1 VVNPLAPSLLDIAL
15 SALDNRHASPQD
27 AFDRASNLIAS
38 QVRSDEVTVVALW
51 ALGHAAREMNDLAAA
66 ERHLTRASELAN
78 ELGLKWR
85 KAQVQSALVGV
96 LTANGRP
103 EDALEVASEVVH
115 LRSDAERAEL
125 EMRRATALEQIG
137 HLRSAISAYD
147 AALPA
152 IHAGPDPLVEIR
164 LLCNRTIALA
174 FEGNTRRALADSL
187 EAERLADEEG
197 QALLAGGASHNT
209 GFVYGVDGDVVSA
222 LAAFDRADRRYAE
235 VGYPGRCEGVLAA
248 DRCAVLLVAGLVDEA
263 VVSADIAV
271 RVLTGVDDIGDL
283 AEARLLQA
291 RSHLACGNHHDA
303 LDAADDAH
311 AKFMEAHRPGW
322 AALAS
327 HVMLRSRLLSADD
340 VIADDTSL
348 DHISQ
353 IAQELDDFG
362 WPAEAVS
369 VRVSAAELAVRAGD
383 TALAER
389 HLQSSAAM
397 RARGRPDRR
406 ANVWLATAMLRRLQ
420 GNDVGAAR
428 AVDAGLRTVLDYQT
442 SVGATDLRVGAAVH
456 AEELGRLGVELAIDT
471 RKPRRILVAAE
482 RLRATAFGRTL
493 PGPAAHEQLRGERS
507 RLRELQAMRD
517 PMAQDDSLQEEI
529 KQQERRLQNLAR
541 QIRGAGGTRSTLDL
555 AQLFA
560 SLGEGQLVEF
570 VEHRGAFGAVT
581 VSAGRCRFHELTPLN
596 TIQDA
601 IETAQFSLQRAGRE
615 GASPSSGAAAVRSF
629 EDCMSTIDDL
639 LIAPLRLTSDRV
651 LVVPSGILQNVAWS
665 ALPSLRHRHLSITPS
680 AHRWSLRRPGP
691 AATGEVRLIVGPD
704 LQYGEAELAVV
715 AARYATSKQLS
726 GERAT
731 ASAALALLDHAGIAH
746 VSCHGSFRSDSPMF
760 SSLHMFDGALSVY
773 DLEELQSPPD
783 LVVLPACNAAMTEAR
798 SGEQVV
804 GTTSA
809 LLGIG
814 VRTVIAPMSTIN
826 DRATVAMM
834 DRFHAALAE
843 CGDGAQALR
852 SVREEIPAD
861 ADSAT
866 AAVVASLVCME

>member
-1 VVNPLAPSLLDIAL
+1 
-15 SALDNRHASPQD
+15 
-27 AFDRASNLIAS
+27 
-38 QVRSDEVTVVALW
+38 
-51 ALGHAAREMNDLAAA
+51 
-66 ERHLTRASELAN
+66 
-78 ELGLKWR
+78 
-85 KAQVQSALVGV
+85 
-96 LTANGRP
+96 
-103 EDALEVASEVVH
+103 
-115 LRSDAERAEL
+115 
-125 EMRRATALEQIG
+125 
-137 HLRSAISAYD
+137 
-147 AALPA
+147 
-152 IHAGPDPLVEIR
+152 
-164 LLCNRTIALA
+164 
-174 FEGNTRRALADSL
+174 
-187 EAERLADEEG
+187 
-197 QALLAGGASHNT
+197 
-209 GFVYGVDGDVVSA
+209 
-222 LAAFDRADRRYAE
+222 
-235 VGYPGRCEGVLAA
+235 
-248 DRCAVLLVAGLVDEA
+248 
-263 VVSADIAV
+263 
-271 RVLTGVDDIGDL
+271 
-283 AEARLLQA
+283 
-291 RSHLACGNHHDA
+291 
-303 LDAADDAH
+303 
-311 AKFMEAHRPGW
+311 
-322 AALAS
+322 
-327 HVMLRSRLLSADD
+327 MLRSRLLSADD

-353 IAQELDDFG
+353 IAQQLDEFG

-369 VRVSAAELAVRAGD
+369 IRVSAAELAVRAGD
-383 TALAER
+383 PVLAER

-428 AVDAGLRTVLDYQT
+428 AVDAGLRTVLDYQS

-471 RKPRRILVAAE
+471 KKPRRILVAAE

-507 RLRELQAMRD
+507 RLRELQAMRE
-517 PMAQDDSLQEEI
+517 PMAYDQRLHDEI
-529 KQQERRLQNLAR
+529 QQQERRLQNLAR

-560 SLGEGQLVEF
+560 SLDEAQLVEF
-570 VEHRGAFGAVT
+570 VEHRGTFGAITVT
-581 VSAGRCRFHELTPLN
+581 SGRCRFHELTPLN
-596 TIQDA
+596 AIQDA

-615 GASPSSGAAAVRSF
+615 GASPASAAAAFQSF
-629 EDCMSTIDDL
+629 DDCMQTIDDL
-639 LIAPLRLTSDRV
+639 LVRPLRLTSDRV
-651 LVVPSGILQNVAWS
+651 LLVPSGILQNVAWS
-665 ALPSLRHRHLSITPS
+665 ALPSLAHRNLSITPS
-680 AHRWSLRRPGP
+680 AHRWSLRRPGRT
-691 AATGEVRLIVGPD
+691 ATGEVRLIVGPD

-783 LVVLPACNAAMTEAR
+783 LVVLPACNAAMTDAR

-826 DRATVAMM
+826 DRATVAVMA
-834 DRFHAALAE
+834 RFHAALSD

-861 ADSAT
+861 AEPAT
-866 AAVVASLVCME
+866 AAVAASLVCME